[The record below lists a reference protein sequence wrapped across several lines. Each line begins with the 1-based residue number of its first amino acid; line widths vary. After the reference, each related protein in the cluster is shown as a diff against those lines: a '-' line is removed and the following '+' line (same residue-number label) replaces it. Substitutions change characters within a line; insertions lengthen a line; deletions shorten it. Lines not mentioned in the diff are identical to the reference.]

1 MSERAPRP
9 GDPAGGVDQMS
20 RQADAPRGGA
30 DRGPSGAAPPPATQW
45 TAEQRYRW
53 LVATAAEGIWRFE
66 IDLPVPV
73 DLPERELAAAILERG
88 RLAECNPA
96 YARQYGFEEPHELV
110 GVRLADR
117 MSGSYDEQFGV
128 VLEFV
133 RSGFQLSDLESQDED
148 RAGRPFLVRKRIIGM
163 VENGRLVGGWGT
175 QRDITGERRAEEGS
189 RASNA
194 HLRSLVENVSDVVT
208 LMDADGT
215 IRFESPSVE
224 RVFGYRPEDLV
235 GRNAFDLLHPD
246 DLARVSQDLVRL
258 LQNPDTA
265 SPVIELRARHQDGS
279 WCTFE
284 VIGKCLAA
292 QSGPPSIV
300 MTFRDVTGR
309 RRTDD
314 ALKEAEWKFQ
324 ALFERGPIGVAYHEM
339 VYDASGQPVDYRFLD
354 ANERYRELT
363 GVDPR
368 GLNVTQAFPGIE
380 HDPFDWIRTYGHVAR
395 SGEQVHFEQYLQAND
410 RWYDIVAYQYKP
422 DHFVTAFLD
431 ITERKRT
438 EQSLRLAQY
447 SVEIAADAVFWLR
460 PDASVCYA
468 NVAAAR
474 LLGYSREELLRLTA
488 FDLNPGRSPENWAAH
503 WDRIR
508 QQRSYTF
515 EAEFRSKAGDPVPVE
530 ITAGYLE
537 FGGEVYNFSF
547 VRDITERK
555 RTAERLATLAAAV
568 EQAADDIMV
577 TDAAG
582 IISYV
587 NSAFERTTGYPR
599 VEAVGRSPRFLDSGR
614 HDPAFYDS
622 IDATIASGRTWHG
635 RFSNRTRDG
644 RVILQDA
651 SISPILDASGGI
663 VGQVSARR
671 DVTRQVELEEH
682 AAQADKLEAIG
693 TMAGG
698 IAHDFNNI
706 LSAILGYTQM
716 ALRKCPEDSAI
727 QRDLQAVLLGSR
739 RAADLVKQI
748 LTFSR
753 HQQSA
758 EQRVQVG
765 LIVKEAVKFL
775 RATIPATVEIRTD
788 IRSDAVVLAEPTDL
802 HRIVINL
809 CTNAALAMQDHGGLL
824 ELSLAEVDL
833 DAPFAS
839 KHPEVSPGRFA
850 RLTVR
855 DTGHGMTREV
865 QARIFE
871 PFFTTRQRGEGTG
884 MGLAVVHGIITRCRG
899 AITVQSEPGQGTTF
913 GIHLPLVD
921 PAAPAVAPLPEPMV
935 AGSGHIL
942 VVDDEPLVATM
953 VADQLNELGYRTT
966 ACANGAEALEAFAA
980 DPRAIDL
987 VVTDMTMPG
996 MTGDVLAQRLKSL
1009 RPDLPVVLCTGYS
1022 DRISQET
1029 AQAQGIDEFGMK
1041 PVAMAEL
1048 SRMVRRALDRHRGE
1062 RRG

>member
-1 MSERAPRP
+1 MSERASHPEK
-9 GDPAGGVDQMS
+9 PAGGLEEMFQP
-20 RQADAPRGGA
+20 ADAIPDEAGRET
-30 DRGPSGAAPPPATQW
+30 SGAVPSATSSW

-66 IDLPVPV
+66 LDPPVSV
-73 DLPERELAAAILERG
+73 DLPEDELAMAILERG
-88 RLAECNPA
+88 RLAECNRA
-96 YARQYGFEEPHELV
+96 HARRHGCDEPRELV
-110 GVRLADR
+110 GSCLAD
-117 MSGSYDEQFGV
+117 MLPGSHDERLGV

-133 RSGFQLSDLESQDED
+133 RSGFRLSEMETRSHD
-148 RAGRPFLVRKRIIGM
+148 RSGRPFLAHDQLVGM

-175 QRDITGERRAEEGS
+175 QRDLTAQKRAGEGLQAGE
-189 RASNA
+189 N
-194 HLRSLVENVSDVVT
+194 LIRSMIENVSDVVT
-208 LMDADGT
+208 VMDADGT

-224 RVFGYRPEDLV
+224 RVFGYGREELV
-235 GRNAFDLLHPD
+235 GRNALDLLHPD
-246 DLARVSQDLVRL
+246 DLARVSRELARL
-258 LQNPDTA
+258 LQ
-265 SPVIELRARHQDGS
+265 SPGSTSPGIELRARHKNGS
-279 WCTFE
+279 WVAFE

-292 QSGPPSIV
+292 AAGPPSVV
-300 MTFRDVTGR
+300 MNFRDITER
-309 RRTDD
+309 RRTDE
-314 ALKEAEWKFQ
+314 ALREAEWKFR

-339 VYDASGQPVDYRFLD
+339 IYDPEGRPIDYRFLD

-368 GLNVTQAFPGIE
+368 GRTVKQAFPGIE
-380 HDPFDWIRTYGHVAR
+380 NDPFDWIGTYSHVAR
-395 SGEQVHFEQYLQAND
+395 TGQQVRFEQYLQANG

-431 ITERKRT
+431 ITERRQT
-438 EQSLRLAQY
+438 ERSLHLAQH

-460 PDASVCYA
+460 PDASIFYV
-468 NVAAAR
+468 NAAAGQ
-474 LLGYSREELLRLTA
+474 LLGYTREELLQRTA
-488 FDLNPGRSPENWAAH
+488 FDLNPGRTPENWAAH

-508 QQRSYTF
+508 QEQSYTF
-515 EAEFRSKAGDPVPVE
+515 DAEFRTKAGDPLPVE

-537 FGGEVYNFSF
+537 LGGEVYNFSF
-547 VRDITERK
+547 VRNTTERK
-555 RTAERLATLAAAV
+555 RAAERLAALATAV
-568 EQAADDIMV
+568 EQAADDIVV

-582 IISYV
+582 IITYV
-587 NSAFERTTGYPR
+587 NSAFERTTGYSR
-599 VEAVGRSPRFLDSGR
+599 AEAVGRSPRFLDSGR

-622 IDATIASGRTWHG
+622 IDTTIASGRTWHG

-644 RVILQDA
+644 HAILQDA
-651 SISPILDASGGI
+651 SISPILDASGRI

-671 DVTRQVELEEH
+671 DVTRQVELERH

-727 QRDLQAVLLGSR
+727 HRDLQAVLLGSR

-758 EQRVQVG
+758 EQPVQVS
-765 LIVKEAVKFL
+765 LIVKEATKFL
-775 RATIPATVEIRTD
+775 RASIPATVEIRTD
-788 IRSDAVVLAEPTDL
+788 VRSDAVVLAEPTDL

-824 ELSLAEVDL
+824 ELGLAEVEL
-833 DAPFAS
+833 DESFAS
-839 KHPEVSPGRFA
+839 RHPGVSPGRFV

-871 PFFTTRQRGEGTG
+871 PFFTTRERGEGTG
-884 MGLAVVHGIITRCRG
+884 MGLAVVHGIVTRCHG
-899 AITVQSEPGQGTTF
+899 AITVESEPGRGTTF
-913 GIHLPLVD
+913 ELHLPLVER
-921 PAAPAVAPLPEPMV
+921 AAPAVAPPSEPV
-935 AGSGHIL
+935 LTGAGRIL
-942 VVDDEPLVATM
+942 VVDDEPLVAAM
-953 VADQLNELGYRTT
+953 VVEQLNELGYRAT
-966 ACANGAEALEAFAA
+966 ACANGPEALETFAA

-996 MTGDVLAQRLKSL
+996 MTGDALAQQLKQL
-1009 RPDLPVVLCTGYS
+1009 RPGLPVVLCTGYS
-1022 DRISQET
+1022 DRITAET
-1029 AQAQGIDEFGMK
+1029 ARAQGIDEFAMK
-1041 PVAMAEL
+1041 PVPMAEL
-1048 SRMVRRALDRHRGE
+1048 SRLVRRALDQR
-1062 RRG
+1062 